1 MVNCE
6 NPDSISSSWDTISD
20 FSNPKPVGKINI
32 SPELKSKLN
41 NLLGSKAS
49 SINPVAQQSNIP
61 ILPPPPPP
69 PPLSLNSITNQQPS
83 RRNSLE
89 DDRLTSIS
97 NVSSS
102 RKRKVVIKKQ
112 RRLSLGN
119 DPLPQPSREL
129 IDIGS
134 QKYDVKLSFD
144 RRSFQYIGAGASF
157 IIGYLFCFY
166 FGKSC

>member
-6 NPDSISSSWDTISD
+6 NPDSISSSWDTIAD

-32 SPELKSKLN
+32 SPKLKSKLN

-49 SINPVAQQSNIP
+49 SINPVDQQSNIP
-61 ILPPPPPP
+61 IPPPP

-83 RRNSLE
+83 RRNSIE

-97 NVSSS
+97 NVSST
-102 RKRKVVIKKQ
+102 RKRKVVIKKP

-119 DPLPQPSREL
+119 DPLPRPSREL

-134 QKYDVKLSFD
+134 PKYNVKLSFD
-144 RRSFQYIGAGASF
+144 RRSIKYIGAGASF
-157 IIGYLFCFY
+157 IMGYLFCFY